1 MLEANYAVR
10 GAIPIRGAEI
20 QKDLTTGK
28 SSNYNFTETVSLNI
42 GNPQQVG
49 QGTLTFNREVLAGL
63 IYDPLLKT
71 NSISHDAK
79 ARIEE
84 FKRNI
89 ESPSGAYTVNS
100 KGWSHVR
107 NKVAEFISNRDG
119 VKADADKI
127 YLTNGASEGVRT
139 GFTALI
145 RNSHDGILVPIPQYP
160 LYSALLTLN
169 NAELIP
175 YYLKE
180 EKGWGLDPE
189 ALEKQI
195 VKAKENGFVPRGIV
209 VINPGN
215 PTGQVMKRDDLVEI
229 IKICHRHSVLIMAD
243 EVYQQN
249 IYKEGAQFVSMR
261 KVLHEM
267 GDPYSNS
274 VELISFNSVSKGMM
288 GECGLR
294 GGYFET
300 HNLPTRAE
308 EMIYKLKSIELC
320 SNTIGQAA
328 VELMIN
334 PPKKGRESDAC
345 VAQYNDEFGKV
356 MNGLKA
362 RAKLLTS
369 AFNSMKNITCTEIE
383 GAMYGFPR
391 VHFSQKFID
400 SAKSQGKQPD
410 FLYCLDMVNETGIM
424 TVPGSGF
431 GQEDGTYHF
440 RITNLVTPTERMGQV
455 LDNLKVFN
463 EKWQAKH

>member
-1 MLEANYAVR
+1 MIEANYAVR

-28 SSNYNFTETVSLNI
+28 SGNYNFTETVSLNI

-49 QGTLTFNREVLAGL
+49 QGVLTFNREVIAGL
-63 IYDPLLKT
+63 IYDPLLRT
-71 NSISHDAK
+71 NAISHDAK

-139 GFTALI
+139 SFTALI

-189 ALEKQI
+189 GLEKQI

-215 PTGQVMKRDDLVEI
+215 PTG
-229 IKICHRHSVLIMAD
+229 
-243 EVYQQN
+243 
-249 IYKEGAQFVSMR
+249 
-261 KVLHEM
+261 
-267 GDPYSNS
+267 
-274 VELISFNSVSKGMM
+274 
-288 GECGLR
+288 
-294 GGYFET
+294 
-300 HNLPTRAE
+300 
-308 EMIYKLKSIELC
+308 
-320 SNTIGQAA
+320 
-328 VELMIN
+328 
-334 PPKKGRESDAC
+334 
-345 VAQYNDEFGKV
+345 
-356 MNGLKA
+356 
-362 RAKLLTS
+362 
-369 AFNSMKNITCTEIE
+369 
-383 GAMYGFPR
+383 
-391 VHFSQKFID
+391 
-400 SAKSQGKQPD
+400 
-410 FLYCLDMVNETGIM
+410 
-424 TVPGSGF
+424 
-431 GQEDGTYHF
+431 
-440 RITNLVTPTERMGQV
+440 
-455 LDNLKVFN
+455 
-463 EKWQAKH
+463 